1 MKGILLKL
9 SCIFGMVFLVFSS
22 NLIINKNIPIE
33 ENENVIN
40 SRKCYK
46 QDESNDETK
55 RNNLSFDFGV
65 EDIRSGDSANFQI
78 YSDSNDMIET
88 LTLDYFGSYK
98 ITNLS
103 KNIFNINLIFD
114 DKQGQVNFSAKF
126 TNGASSS
133 NTLFYSK
140 NDLNQIGLST
150 LSLDSAKYLVGNL
163 EGQAYMDNDL
173 TEAEDRGITPDFD
186 ENKNGPNRVIANGR
200 VYGYLKWTDDNGI
213 IHPLVGAKVKLTFTG
228 SWGNAS
234 TYTNSSGFYSI
245 SFNGIWTAWAYECDI
260 HVYAENE
267 MIKVTN
273 ESGTVYEHA
282 TRLNGMNNDDNYNYS
297 YTFLKGTDLCNS
309 MDIFTAAKN
318 FADHAS
324 MLNGGSNIEIC
335 NIKYPCNSSGAYY
348 EPSKSTIT
356 LPNEN
361 KRVSDTYPSVHESW
375 DVIGHEYG
383 HHLQKL
389 YFHHDY
395 YGSHSSSTSD
405 ITGYFNDQINKGNAN
420 YDSDLYAAKKQGMGL
435 AWSESWPTFY
445 SIVSQF
451 AFPDDLKTIKYVAN
465 ERYESYNGLNYTLN
479 AFSSHGETTER
490 TIMHFLYQLWDDSN
504 SITDKMTIPESQL
517 WTIMVAYNPEFFY
530 EFIGALYD
538 CDFTFSRND
547 LGLLLETFNF
557 SSKDVYLNVEE
568 DDNYAYRPT
577 FSWSTSG
584 SDLYFNSKTYNF
596 SNDTFILE
604 FYDSNK
610 NLILTT
616 AMVSSLSYTPNQNEW
631 NSIIKAQGK
640 KYYVLVKSYD
650 TLGTTSGPYLSQ
662 YYEFDKPSKAIS
674 SISFGNLRYLEKKIA
689 ISEGTCWTFNISFS
703 TDGTKLIQT
712 FGSSDVKVYLY
723 EPDGTTI
730 IESDDDDGYRLNSLI
745 YRYLL
750 KDRNYVL
757 KVSMYSSSRSGE
769 TRLAIAPVYGVQAND
784 ANNMNQ
790 FENFYNLNTYPNYTF
805 NSYLATNYSKMV
817 TWTVPEDGNY
827 KISLTSDYDN
837 YLYVIDPDSSELNI
851 YNVNYNDDCD
861 GRNAGITGTFKKDKK
876 YVIVYGQ
883 YNPSNQIGTDSVSA
897 DIVLKI
903 TKL

>member
-1 MKGILLKL
+1 MKAILLKL
-9 SCIFGMVFLVFSS
+9 RCVFGMFFLVFSS
-22 NLIINKNIPIE
+22 SLGIYENISIE
-33 ENENVIN
+33 EDKDVIN
-40 SRKCYK
+40 ARNCYK
-46 QDESNDETK
+46 QDESNGEAK
-55 RNNLSFDFGV
+55 RNDITFDFGV

-103 KNIFNINLIFD
+103 KNRFNINLIFD
-114 DKQGQVNFSAKF
+114 DEEGQVNFSAKF

-228 SWGNAS
+228 SWGNAL

-245 SFNGIWTAWAYECDI
+245 SFDGIWTAWAYECDI

-282 TRLNGMNNDDNYNYS
+282 TRLSGMSNNDNYNYS
-297 YTFLKGTDLCNS
+297 YTFLKETDLCNS

-361 KRVSDTYPSVHESW
+361 KRVSDTYHSVHESW

-405 ITGYFNDQINKGNAN
+405 KFTNLSLF
-420 YDSDLYAAKKQGMGL
+420 AKRQ
-435 AWSESWPTFY
+435 
-445 SIVSQF
+445 
-451 AFPDDLKTIKYVAN
+451 
-465 ERYESYNGLNYTLN
+465 
-479 AFSSHGETTER
+479 
-490 TIMHFLYQLWDDSN
+490 
-504 SITDKMTIPESQL
+504 
-517 WTIMVAYNPEFFY
+517 
-530 EFIGALYD
+530 
-538 CDFTFSRND
+538 
-547 LGLLLETFNF
+547 
-557 SSKDVYLNVEE
+557 
-568 DDNYAYRPT
+568 
-577 FSWSTSG
+577 
-584 SDLYFNSKTYNF
+584 
-596 SNDTFILE
+596 
-604 FYDSNK
+604 
-610 NLILTT
+610 
-616 AMVSSLSYTPNQNEW
+616 
-631 NSIIKAQGK
+631 
-640 KYYVLVKSYD
+640 
-650 TLGTTSGPYLSQ
+650 
-662 YYEFDKPSKAIS
+662 
-674 SISFGNLRYLEKKIA
+674 
-689 ISEGTCWTFNISFS
+689 
-703 TDGTKLIQT
+703 
-712 FGSSDVKVYLY
+712 
-723 EPDGTTI
+723 
-730 IESDDDDGYRLNSLI
+730 
-745 YRYLL
+745 
-750 KDRNYVL
+750 NYVL

-805 NSYLATNYSKMV
+805 NSYLATHYSKMV

-837 YLYVIDPDSSELNI
+837 YLYVIDPESSELNV